1 MEIEKTLTVAA
12 PVEQVWAMLLDPQVM
27 GACVPGMQSIEVLSE
42 DEYVALMQVKISFIS
57 ARFKLRTRIVER
69 RAPHYLRTT
78 GTGEDAAVASSLKQ
92 QSEIFLEALPDGQTT
107 LRMKVQ
113 VDVMGRLGTFGL
125 SVMKTKADRMWEE
138 FAGHLA
144 TRLAPS
150 ASAVPATGDALPA
163 DESPTV
169 PPTEVSV
176 AAPAPSAPAASTPQ
190 PAQQRMAPVSA
201 APPPTR
207 SPTWWE
213 RLTGRAP
220 SVPATIHVEIVRGD
234 TTIRVDWPAQ
244 DAAACAAWL
253 LQAQSGR

>member
-42 DEYVALMQVKISFIS
+42 DEYVALMLVKISFIS

-92 QSEIFLEALPDGQTT
+92 QSEIFLETLPDGQTG

-125 SVMKTKADRMWEE
+125 SVMKTKADRMWDE
-138 FAGHLA
+138 FAGNLA
-144 TRLAPS
+144 SRLAP
-150 ASAVPATGDALPA
+150 VDALSA
-163 DESPTV
+163 EASPPV
-169 PPTEVSV
+169 LAQEGPPGDTPTLATTPDST
-176 AAPAPSAPAASTPQ
+176 AAQ
-190 PAQQRMAPVSA
+190 PAQMRVAPQGVPLPAQPRQAS
-201 APPPTR
+201 
-207 SPTWWE
+207 WWA
-213 RLTGRAP
+213 RFTGRTQPPAAG
-220 SVPATIHVEIVRGD
+220 ATIHVEIVRGD
-234 TTIRVDWPAQ
+234 TTIRVDWPVQ
-244 DAAACAAWL
+244 DATACTAWL
-253 LQAQSGR
+253 LQAQAGR